1 MKKKILSLLLALVM
15 ALSLVP
21 TSVLAA
27 PVDLGKAHVI
37 VENTTFTKPVDGKA
51 PAWTGTLVD
60 TWVKLTED
68 STMMGC
74 VAQALEAKGYS
85 QTGAESNYIS
95 EINGLSEFDGGFMS
109 GWMGTLNDWFTNE
122 GFAAFTVAAGKLES
136 GDEIRIMYTCAYGDD
151 LGGSWGNN
159 DNTVK
164 ALTFSA
170 GELSPAFD
178 KDTHSYTL
186 KLAPEVS
193 SVVVTPTASNKNFQ
207 VRTSVGDTV
216 YKRTAEIPVA
226 DGVVIT
232 VKCGDP
238 SWPGMNQGVEKA
250 EEYTITVEQAAPAF
264 VKVTVRSQAAGGYL
278 HAPQEVEV
286 SSVDAE
292 RYGFTDEVE
301 GVSALDALVKAHE
314 LVFGEAFTK
323 ATAGEYLVV
332 GSTGWISKIFGT
344 ATYASGHYVNGGY
357 PNDGTPASSGGGY
370 NGTMVTQTALL
381 SGDVVDFYVMSDEDS
396 YSDYYTWVD
405 APAEMQVGQ
414 TVTATVTGFYA
425 MSGYLYKDP
434 ASLKAAAKPLEGAKL
449 GWMDPETGN
458 VTVIDGAV
466 TDEKGQATFTVTN
479 GFTGYLTAV
488 SNEDEEVYVLLN
500 PTAKV
505 KEVPVATVD
514 LTGLHSAQLA
524 SLKLYTYTDG
534 VKGSVDLLAGKSTVA
549 DGYKLKY
556 ADVKLPAGNYWVQ
569 GYNEAGQYNGGIV
582 VTVTADTTA
591 ITFQRVYEIYAT
603 NSGWVENTDY
613 TIDYQV
619 VSADGMNRNAKTGT
633 STNWGTIRTSGIFVE
648 GDTVKATL
656 TPVGDKAAGYNPIT
670 VKKSGSE
677 TTDKGALDLTAKIP
691 AILGITVTA
700 PAGSTVRMGVFSNN
714 YVYGIDEP
722 VSVETKGDT
731 LTANFRVSDISGN
744 RFVRVQHPD
753 GVTYWNFGT
762 NWKNGAEITVTKDDL
777 HIGDESFTK
786 DTVYRFEKNTYD
798 LGNVYLNI
806 NSQGYLNLEQGQTRE
821 LDVFRS
827 WQLTEGFM
835 NAKIALPDVHY
846 TVVDLNG
853 QPSDVVTITPDE
865 NLSAQAVMKANKA
878 GTAIVL
884 VTYDAVTHM
893 QGQTSNTANHGFS
906 AIWPEFTGVFVVS
919 VGADGSSIATN
930 MTMDRMDATISKDEQ
945 KNLDAEFDTLFYLGD
960 AGASYSF
967 KPEDGCTVTV
977 ARSTVTDKM
986 TFNGFTDSGVT
997 VAADGTV
1004 TVTGLTTGRHI
1015 ICVEKD
1021 GVKTYQ
1027 VVTARGVSY
1036 DFLDADGNVLPAGTE
1051 FKAGD
1056 KVTIQFHGLTSA
1068 REKLARYYNFNFSL
1082 YYRGA
1087 NGTFFR
1093 SNPGGGFGVYDFSG
1107 NPVRQQIEITIPED
1121 WTDLSYDLTGAIK
1134 QGGFAGLSS
1143 HRDQS
1148 YGVPATGISG
1158 DESSGIF
1165 SALPALSLK
1174 LEGWHVNDVIEKIN
1188 AIGEVTLASEEAIT
1202 AARAAYGALTE
1213 AQQAQVTNY
1222 DKLTAAEARLADLK
1236 AAKAED
1242 DMIDAIGEVT
1252 LESEEAIAAA
1262 RAAYKALTE
1271 AQQAEVKSYDKLT
1284 AAEAR
1289 LADLKAAKAVD
1300 EKIDAIGDVTLE
1312 SESAIDAARAA
1323 YKALTE
1329 AQQAE
1334 VKSYDKLTAAEARL
1348 ADLKA
1353 AKAVDDQIDAIGE
1366 VTLESESAIVAAR
1379 NAYEALT
1386 EAQQAEVKNYDKLTA
1401 AEARLAVLK
1410 PAKPVEDLIDAIGE
1424 VTLGSEDAIA
1434 AARNAY
1440 EALTEAQQ
1448 AEVKNYDKLTT
1459 AEAAY
1464 AKLLAEQSKRLQEIY
1479 KTTGDYMSELGTPGV
1494 GSVGGEWMT
1503 IGLSRSGRT
1512 VPAGYYD
1519 AVVEYVKA
1527 KADAN
1532 ERLHRAK
1539 VTDNARI
1546 ILALTAIGKDVT
1558 NVGGHNLLKGLDDMA
1573 YVQKQGINGPIWTL
1587 IALDS
1592 HNYPTMG
1599 DVTREKLI
1607 EVILDAQL
1615 TDGGWALS
1623 GETADPDM
1631 TAMAI
1636 QALAPYYKTNETVKA
1651 AVDKALEALSAMQR
1665 GDGGFA
1671 SWGTVNSESCAQVIV
1686 ALTALGIDPAT
1697 DSRFVK
1703 NGLTVLDALASFYV
1717 TGGGFKHIA
1726 SGELDGMATEQGYY
1740 ALAAYYRFANGQ
1752 TSLYDMSDVTIQ
1764 PSIHTHDFGAWTVTT
1779 PATCTTDGVETRTCA
1794 CGETETRAIPAT
1806 GHVDADHDGKC
1817 DVCQAVIN
1825 PVEPGDHTHAFGAWT
1840 VTTPATCTTDGVET
1854 RTCACGETETRAI
1867 PATGHVDADHDGKCD
1882 VCQAVINPVDPG
1894 DPDHPTPVNPDD
1906 PGKTDP
1912 SDPGKTDPADPGTDK
1927 PATGDSGVLVWVVA
1941 LPTALLAAAFVLKRK
1956 EREA

>member
-27 PVDLGKAHVI
+27 PDDLGQVRVI

-74 VAQALEAKGYS
+74 VFEALDAKGYTH
-85 QTGAESNYIS
+85 TGTTYIG
-95 EINGLSEFDGGFMS
+95 EINGLSEFDGGSQS
-109 GWMGTLNDWFTNE
+109 GWMGTLNDWFANE
-122 GFAAFTVAAGKLES
+122 GFAAFTVANGKLES
-136 GDEIRIMYTCAYGDD
+136 GDEIRVMYSCAYGND

-159 DNTVK
+159 DTTVK

-170 GELSPAFD
+170 GELSPAFH

-186 KLAPEVS
+186 KLAADVS

-207 VRTSVGDTV
+207 VRTSVDGTE

-226 DGVVIT
+226 DGTVIT

-238 SWPGMNQGVEKA
+238 SWPSMNGKPEKA
-250 EEYTITVEQAAPAF
+250 EEYTITVEQAAPAA
-264 VKVTVRSQAAGGYL
+264 VKVTLRSQMAGGYL

-286 SSVDAE
+286 TALDAE
-292 RYGFTDEVE
+292 KYGFTDAVE

-314 LVFGEAFTK
+314 LAFGKDFTK
-323 ATAGEYLVV
+323 DTVGEYLAV
-332 GSTGWISKIFGT
+332 GSSGWISKIFGIP
-344 ATYASGHYVNGGY
+344 TYACGFYVNQGY
-357 PNDGTPASSGGGY
+357 PNDGTPSSYGGY
-370 NGTMVTQTALL
+370 NGTMVTNTPLL
-381 SGDVVDFYVMSDEDS
+381 NGDVVDFYTYSDDT

-405 APAEMQVGQ
+405 APAEMYVGQ
-414 TVTATVTGFYA
+414 KVTATVTGFYA

-458 VTVIDGAV
+458 VTAIEGAV
-466 TDEKGQATFTVTN
+466 TDENGQATFTVAD

-505 KEVPVATVD
+505 KEIPVVTVD
-514 LTGLHSAQLA
+514 LTGLHSVQLA
-524 SLKLYTYTDG
+524 SLKMYSYAGG
-534 VKGSVDLLAGKSTVA
+534 VKGDVDLLAGKELT
-549 DGYKLKY
+549 DGVKY
-556 ADVKLPAGNYWVQ
+556 AGVKLPAGNYWVQ
-569 GYNEAGQYNGGIV
+569 GYNAAGQYNGGIV
-582 VTVTADTTA
+582 VTVAEDTTSIA
-591 ITFQRVYEIYAT
+591 FGRAYEIYAT
-603 NSGWVENTDY
+603 NSGWVEGTDY
-613 TIDYQV
+613 TISYQV
-619 VSADGMNRNAKTGT
+619 VGADGMNRKAETGT
-633 STNWGTIRTSGIFVE
+633 STNRGTTRTSGIFVQ
-648 GDTVKATL
+648 GDSVKATL
-656 TPVGDKAAGYNPIT
+656 IPAGDKAGKYVSAT
-670 VKKSGSE
+670 VSKK
-677 TTDKGALDLTAKIP
+677 TDTNFGLSASIP
-691 AILGITVTA
+691 AATSVTVNA
-700 PAGSTVRMGVFSNN
+700 PKGSTISAGIFRTYWTYEFVEAASVTESADGVSATFTLPVLPTDSYMNYNN
-714 YVYGIDEP
+714 H
-722 VSVETKGDT
+722 
-731 LTANFRVSDISGN
+731 
-744 RFVRVQHPD
+744 FVRVQHPD
-753 GVTYWNFGT
+753 GVTYWTFGKWNT
-762 NWKNGAEITVTKDDL
+762 QKTIDVTSKDL
-777 HIGDESFTK
+777 HIEDSEFTK
-786 DTVYRFEKNTYD
+786 TTVNGFDKNLYD
-798 LGNVYLNI
+798 LGNVYLTVN
-806 NSQGYLNLEQGQTRE
+806 QKGYKNLEVGQSFD
-821 LDVFRS
+821 LHVFRN
-827 WQLTEGFM
+827 WQAIENFQ
-835 NAKIALPDVHY
+835 NKEIALPDVHY
-846 TVVDLNG
+846 RVIDVNG
-853 QPSDVVTITPDE
+853 NDSDILTINTDANNSSISSVT
-865 NLSAQAVMKANKA
+865 ANKN

-884 VTYDAVTHM
+884 VTYDAMTHA
-893 QGQTSNTANHGFS
+893 QGMGGTELS
-906 AIWPEFTGVFVVS
+906 AIWPEFTGVFVVT
-919 VGADGSSIATN
+919 VGADGSAIETN
-930 MTMDRMDATISKDEQ
+930 TVMDRLGAKTTPQ
-945 KNLDAEFDTLFYLGD
+945 DAEHDILYYFDD
-960 AGASYSF
+960 QGASYSF
-967 KPEDGCTVTV
+967 QPEKGCTVTV

-1015 ICVEKD
+1015 LRIEKD
-1021 GVKTYQ
+1021 GVASYQ

-1036 DFLDADGNVLPAGTE
+1036 DFLDADGNVLPKTTE

-1056 KVTIQFHGLTSA
+1056 QVKIQFHGLVNPA
-1068 REKLARYYNFNFSL
+1068 EKMAGVYNRTPIINLMGEDNTAFASGKAGWAGTYDF
-1082 YYRGA
+1082 
-1087 NGTFFR
+1087 NGT
-1093 SNPGGGFGVYDFSG
+1093 PE
-1107 NPVRQQIEITIPED
+1107 RQAITVTIPKA
-1121 WTDLSYDLTGAIK
+1121 WTELSYTLTGAITA
-1134 QGGFAGLSS
+1134 GRGFGQVTGA
-1143 HRDQS
+1143 HRAAR
-1148 YGVPATGISG
+1148 YGVGTGTYTETTIG
-1158 DESSGIF
+1158 DVMSQ
-1165 SALPALSLK
+1165 LPALSLK
-1174 LEGWHVNDVIEKIN
+1174 LEGWYVNDAIEKIN
-1188 AIGEVTLASEEAIT
+1188 AIGEVTLESEAAIT
-1202 AARAAYGALTE
+1202 AARNAYDILTE
-1213 AQQAQVTNY
+1213 EQQAQVTNY
-1222 DKLTAAEARLADLK
+1222 DKLTAAEARLVDLK
-1236 AAKAED
+1236 AAKAVD
-1242 DMIDAIGEVT
+1242 DQIDAIGEVT

-1262 RAAYKALTE
+1262 REAYEALTE
-1271 AQQAEVKSYDKLT
+1271 AQQAEVKN
-1284 AAEAR
+1284 
-1289 LADLKAAKAVD
+1289 
-1300 EKIDAIGDVTLE
+1300 
-1312 SESAIDAARAA
+1312 
-1323 YKALTE
+1323 
-1329 AQQAE
+1329 
-1334 VKSYDKLTAAEARL
+1334 YDKLTAAEARL

-1366 VTLESESAIVAAR
+1366 VTLESESAIDAAR
-1379 NAYEALT
+1379 NAYDALT
-1386 EAQQAEVKNYDKLTA
+1386 EAQQAEVRNYDKLTA

-1410 PAKPVEDLIDAIGE
+1410 PAKPVEKLIDAIGE
-1424 VTLGSEDAIA
+1424 VTLGSESAIA

-1440 EALTEAQQ
+1440 DALTEAQQ
-1448 AEVKNYDKLTT
+1448 AEVKNYGKLTA
-1459 AEAAY
+1459 AEAEY
-1464 AKLLAEQSKRLQEIY
+1464 ARLLAEQSKRLQEIY
-1479 KTTGDYMSELGTPGV
+1479 ETTGDYISGLGTPGV

-1558 NVGGHNLLKGLDDMA
+1558 NVGGHDLLKGLDNMA

-1592 HNYPTMG
+1592 HNYPTSG

-1607 EVILDAQL
+1607 QVILDAQL

-1665 GDGGFA
+1665 PDGGFA

-1703 NGLTVLDALASFYV
+1703 NGVTVLDALTSFYV

-1726 SGELDGMATEQGYY
+1726 DGELDGMATEQGYY
-1740 ALAAYYRFANGQ
+1740 ALAAYYRFVNGQ
-1752 TSLYDMSDVTIQ
+1752 TALYDMSDVTIQ
-1764 PSIHTHDFGAWTVTT
+1764 TDSHTHAFGAWTVTT
-1779 PATCTTDGVETRTCA
+1779 PATCTTDGVETRSCA

-1817 DVCQAVIN
+1817 DVCQAVI
-1825 PVEPGDHTHAFGAWT
+1825 T
-1840 VTTPATCTTDGVET
+1840 
-1854 RTCACGETETRAI
+1854 
-1867 PATGHVDADHDGKCD
+1867 
-1882 VCQAVINPVDPG
+1882 PVDP
-1894 DPDHPTPVNPDD
+1894 DNPDKPTPDNPDKPTPDNPDD

-1912 SDPGKTDPADPGTDK
+1912 TEPGTDK
-1927 PATGDSGVLVWVVA
+1927 PATGDSGVLVWVIA
-1941 LPTALLAAAFVLKRK
+1941 LPTAALAAAFVLKRK

>member
-27 PVDLGKAHVI
+27 PVDLGQAHVI

-74 VAQALEAKGYS
+74 VFEALDAKGYTH
-85 QTGAESNYIS
+85 TGTTYIS
-95 EINGLSEFDGGFMS
+95 EINGLSEFGGGGQS

-122 GFAAFTVAAGKLES
+122 GFSGFTVAAGTLEA
-136 GDEIRIMYTCAYGDD
+136 GDEIRVMYSCAYGND

-159 DNTVK
+159 DTTVK

-170 GELSPAFD
+170 GELSPAFH

-186 KLAPEVS
+186 KLAADVS

-207 VRTSVGDTV
+207 VRTSVGGTE

-226 DGVVIT
+226 DGTVIT

-238 SWPGMNQGVEKA
+238 AWPSMNGKPEKA
-250 EEYTITVEQAAPAF
+250 EEYTITVEQAAPAA
-264 VKVTVRSQAAGGYL
+264 VKVTLRSQAAGSYL
-278 HAPQEVEV
+278 YAPQEVEV
-286 SSVDAE
+286 SALDAE
-292 RYGFTDEVE
+292 KYGFTDEVE

-314 LVFGEAFTK
+314 LAFGDAFTK
-323 ATAGEYLVV
+323 EKAGEYLDV
-332 GSTGWISKIFGT
+332 GSSGWISKIFGVE
-344 ATYASGHYVNGGY
+344 TYACGFYVNGGY
-357 PNDGTPASSGGGY
+357 PNDGTPAYNGVGY
-370 NGTMVTQTALL
+370 NGTMVTNTPLL
-381 SGDVVDFYVMSDEDS
+381 NGDVVDFYIMSDENR

-405 APAEMQVGQ
+405 APAEMYVGQ
-414 TVTATVTGFYA
+414 EVTATVTGFYA
-425 MSGYLYKDP
+425 MEGYRYKTP
-434 ASLKAAAKPLEGAKL
+434 AELKAAAKPLKGAKL
-449 GWMDPETGN
+449 GWVNPETGN

-466 TDEKGQATFTVTN
+466 TDKKGQATFTVAD

-488 SNEDEEVYVLLN
+488 NNEDAKVYALLN

-505 KEVPVATVD
+505 KEVPVATLD
-514 LTGLHSAQLA
+514 LKGLHSAQLA
-524 SLKLYTYTDG
+524 SLKLYSYAGG
-534 VKGSVDLLAGKSTVA
+534 VKGDVDLLAGKSTVA

-582 VTVTADTTA
+582 VTVAADTTA
-591 ITFQRVYEIYAT
+591 ITVQRVYEIYAT
-603 NSGWVENTDY
+603 NTGWVENTDY

-619 VSADGMNRNAKTGT
+619 VSADGMNRKAETGI
-633 STNWGTIRTSGIFVE
+633 STPSYNNTTHTSGIFVE

-677 TTDKGALDLTAKIP
+677 TTDKGALDLTARVLE
-691 AILGITVTA
+691 ALNITVTA
-700 PAGSTVRMGVFSNN
+700 PAGSTISLGQFGS
-714 YVYGIDEP
+714 YWIYQFEDP
-722 VSVETKGDT
+722 LSVETVDDNVVAT
-731 LTANFRVSDISGN
+731 FRPTSIGSGWN
-744 RFVRVQHPD
+744 APYHFVRVQHPD
-753 GVTYWNFGT
+753 GVTYWSFARFTDGQS
-762 NWKNGAEITVTKDDL
+762 ITVTKEDL
-777 HIGDESFTK
+777 HIGDASFTK
-786 DTVYRFEKNTYD
+786 DTVNRFNKNVYD

-806 NSQGYLNLEQGQTRE
+806 NQKGYLNLEQGQTRE
-821 LDVFRS
+821 LDVFRC
-827 WQLTEGFM
+827 WQAIE
-835 NAKIALPDVHY
+835 NARNTQIALPDVHY
-846 TVVDLNG
+846 TVVDFNG
-853 QPSDVVTITPDE
+853 QPSDVVTITPNE
-865 NLSAQAVMKANKA
+865 NNSSLAYMKANKA

-884 VTYDAVTHM
+884 VTYDAMTHM
-893 QGQTSNTANHGFS
+893 QGQSSTASKEFS

-919 VGADGSSIATN
+919 VGADGSAIQTN
-930 MTMDRMDATISKDEQ
+930 MTMDRMNATISSDAQ
-945 KNLDAEFDTLFYLGD
+945 KALDAEHDILFYLGD

-967 KPEDGCTVTV
+967 KPEEGCTVTV

-986 TFNGFTDSGVT
+986 SFNGFTADGVT

-1015 ICVEKD
+1015 LCVEKD

-1036 DFLDADGNVLPAGTE
+1036 DFLDADGKVLPKTTE

-1056 KVTIQFHGLTSA
+1056 KVKLQFHNLVSPQ
-1068 REKLARYYNFNFSL
+1068 EKLSGYYNFHFSL
-1082 YYRGA
+1082 YYEGE
-1087 NGTFFR
+1087 NGTYFE
-1093 SNPGGGFGVYDFSG
+1093 SNPGSPYGVYDFSG

-1134 QGGFAGLSS
+1134 VGGFGGKPT
-1143 HRDQS
+1143 HRMQS
-1148 YGVPATGISG
+1148 YTEGMGMQYGTDPA
-1158 DESSGIF
+1158 
-1165 SALPALSLK
+1165 AMLAQLPALSLK
-1174 LEGWHVNDVIEKIN
+1174 LEGWYVNDVIEKIN

-1202 AARAAYGALTE
+1202 AARAAYEALTE

-1222 DKLTAAEARLADLK
+1222 DKLTAAEARLTDLK
-1236 AAKAED
+1236 AAKAVD

-1252 LESEEAIAAA
+1252 LKSEETIAAARAAYEALTEARQAEVKSYDKLTAAEARLADLKAAKAVDEKIDAIGDVTLASESAIAAA
-1262 RAAYKALTE
+1262 RAAYEALTE

-1300 EKIDAIGDVTLE
+1300 EKIDAIGEVTLE
-1312 SESAIDAARAA
+1312 SENAIDAARAA
-1323 YKALTE
+1323 YEALTE

-1348 ADLKA
+1348 AVLKP
-1353 AKAVDDQIDAIGE
+1353 AKPVEKLIDAIGE
-1366 VTLESESAIVAAR
+1366 VTLGSESDIAAAR
-1379 NAYEALT
+1379 TAYDNLT

-1401 AEARLAVLK
+1401 AEA
-1410 PAKPVEDLIDAIGE
+1410 
-1424 VTLGSEDAIA
+1424 
-1434 AARNAY
+1434 
-1440 EALTEAQQ
+1440 
-1448 AEVKNYDKLTT
+1448 
-1459 AEAAY
+1459 AY
-1464 AKLLAEQSKRLQEIY
+1464 ARLLAEQSKRLQEIY
-1479 KTTGDYMSELGTPGV
+1479 KTTGDFMATLGTPTV
-1494 GSVGGEWMT
+1494 NSTGGEWMV
-1503 IGLSRSGRT
+1503 IGLARSGRP

-1519 AVVEYVKA
+1519 NVVEYVKA
-1527 KADAN
+1527 MADAN

-1539 VTDNARI
+1539 VTDNARV
-1546 ILALTAIGKDVT
+1546 ILGLTAIGKDVT
-1558 NVGGHNLLKGLDDMA
+1558 NVGGHNLLKGLDNMA
-1573 YVQKQGINGPIWTL
+1573 YVQKQGINGPIFTL

-1607 EVILDAQL
+1607 ETILGAAL
-1615 TDGGWALS
+1615 EDGGWTLS
-1623 GETADPDM
+1623 GTKADPDM

-1651 AVDKALEALSAMQR
+1651 AVDKALEVLSALQR
-1665 GDGGFA
+1665 NDGGFG

-1686 ALTALGIDPAT
+1686 ALTALGIDPTA

-1703 NGLTVLDALASFYV
+1703 NGHTVLDALASFYV
-1717 TGGGFKHIA
+1717 TGGGFKHTA
-1726 SGELDGMATEQGYY
+1726 DGERNGMATEQGYY
-1740 ALAAYYRFANGQ
+1740 ALAAYYRFVNDQ
-1752 TSLYDMSDVTIQ
+1752 TSLYDMSDVTIRID
-1764 PSIHTHDFGAWTVTT
+1764 SHTHAFGAWTVTT
-1779 PATCTTDGVETRTCA
+1779 PATCTTDGVETRSCACGETETRIIPATGHAFGAWTVTTPATCTTDGVETRSCA

-1817 DVCQAVIN
+1817 DVCQAVI
-1825 PVEPGDHTHAFGAWT
+1825 
-1840 VTTPATCTTDGVET
+1840 
-1854 RTCACGETETRAI
+1854 
-1867 PATGHVDADHDGKCD
+1867 
-1882 VCQAVINPVDPG
+1882 
-1894 DPDHPTPVNPDD
+1894 TPVD

-1912 SDPGKTDPADPGTDK
+1912 SDPGKTDPTNPGTDT
-1927 PATGDSGVLVWVVA
+1927 PATGDTGVLVWVIA
-1941 LPTALLAAAFVLKRK
+1941 LPVALLAAAFVLKRK